1 MTKILFEPTSGYS
14 TQAQVSLE
22 VAETINNSRLRFW
35 FASDFNPLD
44 NDVRS
49 NPLWIYDALD
59 RAVKRRETPSPKALD
74 IAAKLRRWV
83 HEWRAQGL
91 IDPETQARALLA
103 IKVAPDDGGF
113 EPVVFYLAGLSGV
126 IREDQPDEY
135 RVENYPIYEA
145 NVRQIVPPAFAG
157 HGRP

>member
-1 MTKILFEPTSGYS
+1 MRILLEPTSGYS
-14 TQAQVSLE
+14 TQAQVSVE
-22 VAETINNSRLRFW
+22 VAEIINNSRLRFW

-44 NDVRS
+44 NDMRS
-49 NPLWIYDALD
+49 NPLCIYDALD
-59 RAVKRRETPSPKALD
+59 RAAKRQEASSPKAAD

-91 IDPETQARALLA
+91 IDQETQARALLV
-103 IKVAPDDGGF
+103 IKIAPDDGGF
-113 EPVVFYLAGLSGV
+113 EPVVFYLAGLTGV

-145 NVRQIVPPAFAG
+145 TVRQILPVAFAV